1 MRGKL
6 LGAVLIAGAAL
17 RLFAAC
23 TRQRRR
29 EVQLLGELAAAL
41 ETMASV
47 IRWQK
52 RTLPDI
58 LSALEGYPLAGKYF
72 WNVRNIM
79 ESGIPLQT
87 AWKQT
92 FFSFD
97 AGKDVLSQLELSG
110 DEEKLTGSLL
120 HGAAQLRNLCRQ
132 REETRRQD
140 TKLYLAGLLSAAG
153 GLIILLI

>member
-41 ETMASV
+41 ETMASA

-58 LSALEGYPLAGKYF
+58 LSRLTAYPLAGRFFK
-72 WNVRNIM
+72 NIQDLM
-79 ESGIPLQT
+79 ACEIPLQE
-87 AWKQT
+87 AWKQA
-92 FFSFD
+92 FQELD
-97 AGKDVLSQLELSG
+97 AGGEVLLSLELSG

-140 TKLYLAGLLSAAG
+140 TKLYLAGLLSAVG

>member
-41 ETMASV
+41 ETMASA

-58 LSALEGYPLAGKYF
+58 LSRLTAYPLAGRFFK
-72 WNVRNIM
+72 NIQDLM
-79 ESGIPLQT
+79 ACEIPLQE
-87 AWKQT
+87 AWKQA
-92 FFSFD
+92 FQELD
-97 AGKDVLSQLELSG
+97 AGGEVLLSLELSG

>member
-1 MRGKL
+1 MTVKL
-6 LGAVLIAGAAL
+6 LGAALIAGAAL

-41 ETMASV
+41 ETMASA

-58 LSALEGYPLAGKYF
+58 LSRLTAYPLAGRFFK
-72 WNVRNIM
+72 NIQDLM
-79 ESGIPLQT
+79 AYEIPLQE
-87 AWKQT
+87 AWKQA
-92 FFSFD
+92 FQELD
-97 AGKDVLSQLELSG
+97 AGGEVLLSLELSG

-120 HGAAQLRNLCRQ
+120 YGAAQLRNLCRQ

-140 TKLYLAGLLSAAG
+140 TKLYLAGLLSAVG

>member
-1 MRGKL
+1 MTVKL
-6 LGAVLIAGAAL
+6 LGAALIAGAAL

-41 ETMASV
+41 ETMASA

-58 LSALEGYPLAGKYF
+58 LSRLTAYPLAGRFFK
-72 WNVRNIM
+72 NIQDLM
-79 ESGIPLQT
+79 ACEIPLQE
-87 AWKQT
+87 AWKQA
-92 FFSFD
+92 FQELD
-97 AGKDVLSQLELSG
+97 AGGEVLLSLELSG

-120 HGAAQLRNLCRQ
+120 HGAAQLRSLCRR
-132 REETRRQD
+132 REEGRRQEA
-140 TKLYLAGLLSAAG
+140 KLCLAGILSAAG